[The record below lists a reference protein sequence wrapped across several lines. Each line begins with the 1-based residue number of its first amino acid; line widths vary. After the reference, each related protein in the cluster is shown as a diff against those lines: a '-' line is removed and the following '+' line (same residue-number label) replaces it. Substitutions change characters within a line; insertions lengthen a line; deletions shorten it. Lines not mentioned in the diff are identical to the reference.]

1 MLGLLDA
8 EHECSLPF
16 TDFGESLGLLICK
29 TDTIMEKNEAGPFRL
44 GGRGNILI
52 ILSLLWNPKPGIHP
66 GLKATP

>member
-29 TDTIMEKNEAGPFRL
+29 TDTIMEK
-44 GGRGNILI
+44 
-52 ILSLLWNPKPGIHP
+52 K
-66 GLKATP
+66 